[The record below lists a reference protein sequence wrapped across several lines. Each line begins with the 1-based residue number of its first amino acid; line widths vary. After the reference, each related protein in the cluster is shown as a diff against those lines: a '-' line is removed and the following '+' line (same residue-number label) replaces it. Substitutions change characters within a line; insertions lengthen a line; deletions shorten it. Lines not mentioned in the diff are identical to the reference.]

1 MSKDFRLLPGA
12 VFAETYRVEA
22 IIAQGT
28 MGAVY
33 RVTERGGA
41 QRALKIMKPDLLEDP
56 KFLERFAQEA
66 EIAKRIQSP
75 HVVATFASGQ
85 DPESKLP
92 WLVMELLEGRTL
104 DAYLKETPFPP
115 LAIARRILD
124 QLFGAAAAAHAANIV
139 HRDLK
144 PENVF
149 LGGPVDAPFVKILDF
164 GIAKVVKES
173 THSGTVAGLGT
184 PLWTAPEQSREDQ
197 IIKPA
202 ADVWALGLLT
212 FRLLVGKQYWR
223 TANDPSSSPFDV
235 AVELVKAPLVAAST
249 RIVELG
255 SPANAVPPGFDAWFA
270 RAVVRDPAARFKDAS
285 EAHAALTALFQPRKI
300 AATIPM
306 AAYATAVPPTDPM
319 PPLPKAAPMAP
330 KRRGSLVVVVVL
342 MLTALAIAAAVAWAI
357 FRF

>member
-1 MSKDFRLLPGA
+1 VSKDFRLLPGA
-12 VFAETYRVEA
+12 VFADRYRVDA

-41 QRALKIMKPDLLEDP
+41 ARALKLMKPDLLEDP
-56 KFLERFAQEA
+56 QFLARFAQEA

-85 DPESKLP
+85 DTESKLP
-92 WLVMELLEGRTL
+92 WLAMELLEGRTL
-104 DAYLKETPFPP
+104 DDYLKETPFPP
-115 LAIARRILD
+115 LPIARRILD

-149 LGGPVDAPFVKILDF
+149 LVGPADAPFVKILDF
-164 GIAKVVKES
+164 GIAKIVKES

-197 IIKPA
+197 IIKPV
-202 ADVWALGLLT
+202 ADVWALGLIT
-212 FRLLVGKQYWR
+212 FRLLVGKPYWR

-235 AVELVKAPLVAAST
+235 AVELVKTPLVAAST
-249 RIVELG
+249 RIVEIG
-255 SPANAVPPGFDAWFA
+255 SVPNVVPPGFDAWFA
-270 RAVVRDPAARFKDAS
+270 RAVVRDPTARFKDAS
-285 EAHAALTALFQPRKI
+285 EAHAALTALLQPPRI

-306 AAYATAVPPTDPM
+306 PAYPAPELA
-319 PPLPKAAPMAP
+319 PKPMAP
-330 KRRGSLVVVVVL
+330 VVRPSKTPVVLVILVVGLAVV
-342 MLTALAIAAAVAWAI
+342 AIGIAVAWAI